1 MLISVEGILIE
12 EDKVKDE
19 KERRKLEEEGY
30 KIVKVKQNEN
40 IIKIFEEDKTIF
52 SCDKD
57 EIIFRVSLFNS
68 TLCRIIV
75 TDKITTVVVFSSK
88 RVQTFTF
95 RIQRDTSLRGLRKN
109 YFKAKSYQDFVTSYI
124 QFLKENNDDIV
135 IEWLK
140 EFIKNKENEEKK
152 QNNL

>member
-1 MLISVEGILIE
+1 MEGILVE
-12 EDKVKDE
+12 ENKVKDE
-19 KERRKLEEEGY
+19 KEKKKLEEEGY
-30 KIVKVKQNEN
+30 KVVKVKQNQN
-40 IIKIFEEDKTIF
+40 IIKVFEEDKTIF

-68 TLCRIIV
+68 TLCRIII
-75 TDKITTVVVFSSK
+75 TEKITTVVIFSSK

-109 YFKAKSYQDFVTSYI
+109 YIKAKSYQEFATSYI
-124 QFLKENNDDIV
+124 QFLKENNDDTV

-140 EFIKNKENEEKK
+140 EFMKKKENEEKK
-152 QNNL
+152 RY